1 MGVEPTPSAWEADVL
16 PIYYICIALS
26 FSIAEFKKNASRIFY
41 NIKYNFITFEFLG
54 FTLLGFIAISHKLIY
69 NRNIACRPG
78 KHFPWDIPETIE
90 RRSSRILT
98 AENETGVL
106 HQGNIMRRTGGAEK
120 EKTKQGRNKRRGE
133 RRKRKGGQAA
143 YEYDCSRR

>member
-1 MGVEPTPSAWEADVL
+1 MPAGET
-16 PIYYICIALS
+16 
-26 FSIAEFKKNASRIFY
+26 FSM
-41 NIKYNFITFEFLG
+41 
-54 FTLLGFIAISHKLIY
+54 
-69 NRNIACRPG
+69 
-78 KHFPWDIPETIE
+78 DIPETIE

-120 EKTKQGRNKRRGE
+120 EKTEQRRKRRSREGKDGAEKEKTKQGRNKRRGE